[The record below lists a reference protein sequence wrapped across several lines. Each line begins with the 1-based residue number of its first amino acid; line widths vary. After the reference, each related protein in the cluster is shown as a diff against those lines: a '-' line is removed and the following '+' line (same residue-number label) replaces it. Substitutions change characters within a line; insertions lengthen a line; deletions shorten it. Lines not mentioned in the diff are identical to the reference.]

1 MSKSRNFFGQPIYGQ
16 LIKSLNR
23 DKIVEISRKHG
34 GEKYVKSFD
43 GYTHLLTMLYAVI
56 QRFDSL
62 REIETSMTAEVRKLH
77 HVGIDNVPKRS
88 TLSDANAR
96 RSEKFFEEVYRDLY
110 ASNRDILSSDSRR
123 NGTEEWIKRLRIIDS
138 TTITLF
144 SNVIFKGVGRHPK
157 TGKKKGG
164 IKVHAVIHANEG
176 VPCDVQFTSAATND
190 SFMLA
195 PSHYNHNEIVALDRA
210 YINYAKFEYL
220 TDKGVVYVTK
230 MKKNLNYEVLVDC
243 MHQNPQGLMEYREQV
258 VVFRKDDINHIAR
271 IITYLDIKKGK
282 RPKLISLLTND
293 FDMPLETIVAIYRRL
308 WQIES
313 LFKQIKQNFPLRYFY
328 GESANAIKI
337 QIWVTLIAN
346 LLLSVLQSTLQ
357 RRWSFLGLATIVRI
371 VLMYYLN
378 LEKFL
383 NQPDADPNSTLI
395 EASESPPED
404 PENC

>member
-1 MSKSRNFFGQPIYGQ
+1 MGKSSNFFGQPIYGQ
-16 LIKSLNR
+16 LIKSLDR
-23 DKIVEISRKHG
+23 EKIIEKSRKHG

-77 HVGIDNVPKRS
+77 HVGIDTVPKRS

-110 ASNRDILSSDSRR
+110 DENRDILSSDSRR
-123 NGTEEWIKRLRIIDS
+123 GGNEEWMKRLRIIDS
-138 TTITLF
+138 TTVSLF
-144 SNVIFKGVGRHPK
+144 SNTIFKGVGRHPK

-164 IKVHAVIHANEG
+164 IKVHAVICANEG

-195 PSHYNHNEIVALDRA
+195 PSHYSHNEIAAMDRA
-210 YINYAKFEYL
+210 YINYAKFEEL
-220 TDKGVVYVTK
+220 TDRGVVYVTK

-243 MHQNPQGLMEYREQV
+243 MHQNPQGFMEYREQV
-258 VVFRKDDINHIAR
+258 VVFCKGDINHIAR
-271 IITYLDIKKGK
+271 IITYVDIKKG
-282 RPKLISLLTND
+282 RQPKLISLLTND
-293 FDMPLETIVAIYRRL
+293 FDMPLETIMAIYRRR

-357 RRWSFLGLATIVRI
+357 RHWSFSGLATMVRI
-371 VLMYYLN
+371 VLMYYLH

-383 NQPDADPNSTLI
+383 NQPDADLNNMLA
-395 EASESPPED
+395 EASEPPPESI
-404 PENC
+404 EI